1 MFEGYTQQTIDF
13 LWNLRF
19 NNERSW
25 FLQHK
30 EEFLTFVDAPTRALA
45 AELTE
50 RMTGAYPKLEL
61 ECKVSRIYRDAR
73 RLFGR
78 GPYKDHLWFS
88 LRKPG
93 EHDSAI
99 PCFFFEVAPERYSY
113 GMGCWDP
120 TPLTM
125 AKLRAR
131 IDRDPA
137 PVEKLAR
144 QLERQTEFVLEGAL
158 YKRPKGDPGP
168 LLFPWYNRRQISLS
182 SDHNCEGR
190 LFTPELEQQVLRGF
204 RFLVPYYR
212 YFQSLSAD
220 PAPQE
225 Q

>member
-13 LWNLRF
+13 LWNLKF

-25 FLQHK
+25 FLAHK
-30 EEFLTFVDAPTRALA
+30 EEFLTYVDAPTRALA
-45 AELTE
+45 AELTQA
-50 RMTGAYPKLEL
+50 MTKAYPKLEL

-93 EHDSAI
+93 ERDSAI
-99 PCFFFEVAPERYSY
+99 PCFFFEVAADRYSY

-131 IDRDPA
+131 IDRDPK

-144 QLERQTEFVLEGAL
+144 QVNRRGEFQLEGEM
-158 YKRPKGDPGP
+158 YKRPKGDPGA
-168 LLFPWYNRRQISLS
+168 LLYPWYNRRQISFCR
-182 SDHNCEGR
+182 DENCEG
-190 LFTPELEQQVLRGF
+190 LFFTPELADKVLEGWKS
-204 RFLVPYYR
+204 LVPQYR
-212 YFQSLSAD
+212 WFRELPGD
-220 PAPQE
+220 PIPE
-225 Q
+225 HM